1 MILKKIEY
9 SEHGDTPHYWEIRD
23 VEFGQ
28 LNLIVGLNATGKT
41 LLLKAISKLAS
52 FMSPNLDLIRLIKD
66 GRWKAQF
73 YDKTED
79 FIVTYELE
87 KSDDIVKTENI
98 TSNRAFSS
106 IRNNGEVKISLD
118 NNAEFVERLRWSSQ
132 SSLYSLR
139 DPILYPI
146 PEKLIDWAAGYQQYR
161 FDDINQFREYY
172 AKDKMEN
179 RSAPLIIPLLIK
191 LLNND
196 VIKEKLTEDF
206 NYIGYPIDDISI
218 DQVKRLQFTENTVEV
233 SVKEKGLEC
242 LTKYYAMSQ
251 GMFRALTLIVIIE
264 DLLLSN
270 SECTL
275 VIDDIGEGLDFDRSS
290 KLIKLIFSKLKDSNI
305 QFIATTNNRFLIN
318 AVDIRDLNILEREGH
333 VVKSYNYSN
342 SKEQFDEFE
351 FTGLGSFD
359 LFRYQMYK
367 TQEAQVE

>member
-1 MILKKIEY
+1 CENK
-9 SEHGDTPHYWEIRD
+9 DTPQYWEIQG

-28 LNLIVGLNATGKT
+28 RNLIVGLNATGKT
-41 LLLKAISKLAS
+41 RLLDVITRLAGFILGKYDIIYHSEYIHLKT
-52 FMSPNLDLIRLIKD
+52 
-66 GRWKAQF
+66 QF
-73 YDKTED
+73 YDTSD
-79 FIVTYELE
+79 DSIFSYELE
-87 KSDDIVKTENI
+87 KTDTLGGVSEKLEKNGEATFERSYKLKTEKKKFPNSDIVGWAKKYKYYSFNFKNQTTIYDHRVSKYRDSNILVRLLSTLLTNDKTEK
-98 TSNRAFSS
+98 
-106 IRNNGEVKISLD
+106 V
-118 NNAEFVERLRWSSQ
+118 
-132 SSLYSLR
+132 
-139 DPILYPI
+139 
-146 PEKLIDWAAGYQQYR
+146 
-161 FDDINQFREYY
+161 
-172 AKDKMEN
+172 
-179 RSAPLIIPLLIK
+179 LL
-191 LLNND
+191 
-196 VIKEKLTEDF
+196 EDF
-206 NYIGYPIDDISI
+206 DYVGFPTDYVTITISPIVLSKC
-218 DQVKRLQFTENTVEV
+218 VLL
-233 SVKEKGLEC
+233 KEKGLER
-242 LTKYYAMSQ
+242 LTDHYRMSQ